1 MYFRL
6 LREERHPAVRAI
18 LGHFMFGYI
27 HPYSDGNGRMS
38 RFIMNT
44 MLSTSGYS
52 WTIVPVEK
60 RNVYMEALEKA
71 SIDGDIADFTKLI
84 AEFIS

>member
-1 MYFRL
+1 
-6 LREERHPAVRAI
+6 
-18 LGHFMFGYI
+18 
-27 HPYSDGNGRMS
+27 MS

-60 RNVYMEALEKA
+60 RNAYMEALEKA